1 MKIRAGETEAFLRA
15 PGTDCRAVLI
25 YGPDAGMVQER
36 ADRLCRG
43 IVPDPTDPF
52 RVVDFGAQSLRDDPA
67 RLADEAAALSL
78 TGGRRVVRV
87 RDASDTTTATVK
99 SYLSGGLG
107 EALVILTGGDLGPR
121 SSLRRLFETES
132 SAAAIPCYTD
142 DASSLRDL
150 IAEVLGAEQVTV
162 DPDALDYLVQTLGAD
177 RGLSRRELEK
187 LALWAGPSGTV
198 SLADALALVG
208 DSGAASL
215 DEIAYS
221 ALAGDFATADAAL
234 STAQQI
240 GLGPVPVLRAVSGLL
255 MRVQTVSR
263 RAASGESLD
272 AVLKSLKPPVFFKRR
287 PQFESLVRRWSTA
300 GLADAFRL
308 ILDAEAACKRTGAPA
323 WPLCGRAVLQVA
335 TLARRQKR
343 MARQA

>member
-1 MKIRAGETEAFLRA
+1 MKIRAGETEAFLEA

-52 RVVDFGAQSLRDDPA
+52 RVADFGAQSLRDDPA
-67 RLADEAAALSL
+67 RLADEAAALAL

-87 RDASDTTTATVK
+87 RDAGDTTTATVK
-99 SYLSGGLG
+99 DYLNVGQGD
-107 EALVILTGGDLGPR
+107 ATVILTGGDLGPR
-121 SSLRRLFETES
+121 SSLRRLFEAAS
-132 SAAAIPCYTD
+132 DAAAIACYAD
-142 DASSLRDL
+142 DAGGLRAL
-150 IAEVLGAEQVTV
+150 ITEVLGADQIAVE
-162 DPDALDYLVQTLGAD
+162 PDALDYLVQTLGAD

-198 SLADALALVG
+198 GLADAVALIG

-215 DEIAYS
+215 DEIAYA
-221 ALAGDFATADAAL
+221 ALAGDFASADAAL
-234 STAQQI
+234 STARQI

-263 RAASGESLD
+263 RAASGENLET
-272 AVLKSLKPPVFFKRR
+272 VVKSLKPPVFFKLRSR
-287 PQFESLVRRWSTA
+287 FDAIVRRWTKA
-300 GLADAFRL
+300 GLADAFHL
-308 ILDAEAACKRTGAPA
+308 VLEAEAACKRTGAPD
-323 WPLCGRAVLQVA
+323 WPLCGRAVQQVA
-335 TLARRQKR
+335 ALARRQGR
-343 MARQA
+343 TAQRA